1 MIPANLLDDWD
12 YEVALRKVTHATA
25 LGIAKG
31 RAMDEAIFAALGVA
45 GFGARYAI
53 VRAFEAQ
60 ATVHT
65 AACLLDWVVA
75 QVQAH
80 PNFTHDK
87 QQWRDH
93 LAALDHAKRIS

>member
-12 YEVALRKVTHATA
+12 YEAAIRKVTHVAA
-25 LGIAKG
+25 LGITKG
-31 RAMDEAIFAALGVA
+31 LDIQESVFNALGVA

-53 VRAFEAQ
+53 VHAFEAQ

-65 AACLLDWVVA
+65 AACLLDWVVT

-80 PNFTHDK
+80 PNFNHDK
-87 QQWRDH
+87 EQWQEH